1 MTNIPST
8 GLLKIIKK
16 GLVLYPLQKR
26 LERALPWAGG
36 DERTR
41 VRAWGDASERWA
53 THRLL
58 QDWTS
63 LRHSGLRATCLPA
76 GQPRGVAKAWSEEE
90 EGRFLEALELYGR
103 DWKACSRHLV
113 SRDAR

>member
-1 MTNIPST
+1 MLGVMFWSGGQLIPCN
-8 GLLKIIKK
+8 KMAC
-16 GLVLYPLQKR
+16 PR
-26 LERALPWAGG
+26 N
-36 DERTR
+36 
-41 VRAWGDASERWA
+41 
-53 THRLL
+53 
-58 QDWTS
+58 
-63 LRHSGLRATCLPA
+63 HSGLRATYLSA